1 LLCIF
6 SFTKLRFSGSGTG
19 NPSVLDGTTNSGGPL
34 LPEAILNSVRSL
46 SAPEPSSA
54 ALQAHISDL
63 ESELRTTEFRLHF
76 LYHQRSS
83 LIILI
88 TEAKKQLDQLST

>member
-1 LLCIF
+1 MPLG
-6 SFTKLRFSGSGTG
+6 TGTG
-19 NPSVLDGTTNSGGPL
+19 NASVHDGTNNSGGSL
-34 LPEAILNSVRSL
+34 LPEAVLNSVRSL
-46 SAPEPSSA
+46 PVPEPSSA
-54 ALQAHISDL
+54 ALQAHVSDL

-83 LIILI
+83 LITLI